1 MPNGPVQ
8 EGDVVVVD
16 TKDVLDDDDD
26 DGDDDV
32 TRVEY
37 IGVKADDTGK

>member
-8 EGDVVVVD
+8 EGDIVVVD

-26 DGDDDV
+26 EDDDV

>member
-26 DGDDDV
+26 EDDDV